1 MIVAIRDRVKAVKA
15 LFRRCLANP
24 RLTKYDDYLSA
35 IYDAYVEVLSLGK
48 GPRQNARALLVELGP
63 KSRKHQHLVRL
74 LIDAT
79 CDPRIA
85 PKMRS
90 RWALAVRY
98 ARKKR
103 SQWSGKRAG
112 DFIRGLHGPSVC
124 ESKFAKLKKAENERD
139 TDNGW

>member
-15 LFRRCLANP
+15 LFRRCLADP

-35 IYDAYVEVLSLGK
+35 INDAYVEVLSLGK
-48 GPRQNARALLVELGP
+48 VPRQNARALLVELGP

-90 RWALAVRY
+90 RWALAIRY
-98 ARKKR
+98 ARRKR
-103 SQWSGKRAG
+103 GKWSGKRAG
-112 DFIRGLHGPSVC
+112 DFIRELHGPSVC
-124 ESKFAKLKKAENERD
+124 ERKFAQLREKEKD
-139 TDNGW
+139 SDDGW